1 MPSCRSSDLVSGQEK
16 RSEVQTAFLSEYS
29 SDNDNNR
36 SMRTRTGG
44 KTEESTPAVH
54 EWRNRN
60 VRLQKVKQNLIT
72 EKSSFDAAEGKYTF
86 QVAKTATKT
95 DVRKAVEQLFEV
107 KVVAVNTVNYD
118 GKKKRQRYVEGT
130 TPAYKKAVVTIDTEG
145 KDVSYLGKGG
155 KAAKSDKKYKTAIE
169 EFGIGQ

>member
-1 MPSCRSSDLVSGQEK
+1 MNKAPQDIIIK
-16 RSEVQTAFLSEYS
+16 
-29 SDNDNNR
+29 
-36 SMRTRTGG
+36 
-44 KTEESTPAVH
+44 PI
-54 EWRNRN
+54 
-60 VRLQKVKQNLIT
+60 IT
-72 EKSSFDAAEGKYTF
+72 ETSSYDAAVGKYAF

-95 DVRKAVEQLFEV
+95 DVRNAVETLFGV

-130 TPAYKKAVVTIDTEG
+130 TPSFKKAVVTIDMEA

-155 KAAKSDKKYKTAIE
+155 KATKADKKYKTAIE